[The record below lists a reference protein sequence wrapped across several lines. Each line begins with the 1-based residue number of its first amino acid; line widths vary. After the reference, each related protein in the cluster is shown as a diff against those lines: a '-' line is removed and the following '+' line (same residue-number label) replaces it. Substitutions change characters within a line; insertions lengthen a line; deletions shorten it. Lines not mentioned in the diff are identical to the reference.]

1 MIVVWQITERCN
13 LACPFCLYDKR
24 RVGNRRE
31 ADAKT
36 VLRFARLLSEFQQ
49 SRQERVLISWL
60 GGEPLLWSPLFPLSH
75 SLREEYDLAFS
86 VTTNGTS
93 LQRELVQEQILASM
107 TELTVSVDAFAE
119 QHNAWRGWP
128 NGWQNLRAAMQQLA
142 QKAEHR
148 GVNLKRRVN
157 TVLMRD
163 NLDSFAD
170 LCRELVTWGIQEITF
185 NQLGGRD
192 RPEFY
197 PSHRLQPNDVE
208 NLIEMIPV
216 LREELGQQGV
226 QLRGDDTYLQRIES
240 SSRDISI
247 PVHDCFPGERFLFI
261 DEQARVS
268 PCSFTAASLGVSLND
283 LHTINDIMTLPAR
296 FAAARQQQLPGP
308 CRNCTSTRVFAKFAG

>member
-24 RVGNRRE
+24 RAGERRE
-31 ADAKT
+31 ADAET
-36 VLRFARLLSEFQQ
+36 VLRFARLLGEFQQ
-49 SRQERVLISWL
+49 SHQERVLISWL

-93 LQRELVQEQILASM
+93 LSRELIQEQILASM
-107 TELTVSVDAFAE
+107 TELTISVDALAE

-142 QKAEHR
+142 QKAERR

-163 NLDSFAD
+163 NLDAFAD
-170 LCRELVTWGIQEITF
+170 LCHELATWGIHEITF

-197 PSHRLQPNDVE
+197 PAHRLQPDDVRRLL
-208 NLIEMIPV
+208 NMIPV
-216 LREELGQQGV
+216 LREELGRQGV
-226 QLRGDDTYLQRIES
+226 KLRGDDTYLQRIDA
-240 SSRDISI
+240 SSRDIAI

-268 PCSFTAASLGVSLND
+268 PCSFTAESLGVSLND
-283 LHTINDIMTLPAR
+283 LHTVNDIMNLPAR
-296 FAAARQQQLPGP
+296 FAAARQQQLPVS
-308 CRNCTSTRVFAKFAG
+308 CRNCTSTRVFAKFGG

>member
-24 RVGNRRE
+24 RPGERRE
-31 ADAKT
+31 ADAKA
-36 VLRFARLLSEFQQ
+36 VLRFARLLGEFQQ

-60 GGEPLLWSPLFPLSH
+60 GGEPLLWSPLFSLSH
-75 SLREEYDLAFS
+75 SLREEYDLTFS
-86 VTTNGTS
+86 MTTNGTS
-93 LQRELVQEQILASM
+93 LQRELIQEQILASM
-107 TELTVSVDAFAE
+107 TELTISVDAFAE

-128 NGWQNLRAAMQQLA
+128 DGWQNLRAAMQQLA

-163 NLDSFAD
+163 NLNSFAD
-170 LCRELVTWGIQEITF
+170 LCRELVNWGIHEITF

-197 PSHRLQPNDVE
+197 PAHRLQPDDVKH
-208 NLIEMIPV
+208 LMDMIPA
-216 LREELGQQGV
+216 LRQELSQQGV
-226 QLRGDDTYLQRIES
+226 QLRGDDSYLQRIDA
-240 SSRDISI
+240 SSRDIAI
-247 PVHDCFPGERFLFI
+247 PVYDCFPGEHFLFI

-268 PCSFTAASLGVSLND
+268 PCSFTTASLGVSLND
-283 LHTINDIMTLPAR
+283 LRTVQDIINLPAR
-296 FAAARQQQLPGP
+296 FSAARQQQLPVP
-308 CRNCTSTRVFAKFAG
+308 CRNCTSTRVFAKFSP